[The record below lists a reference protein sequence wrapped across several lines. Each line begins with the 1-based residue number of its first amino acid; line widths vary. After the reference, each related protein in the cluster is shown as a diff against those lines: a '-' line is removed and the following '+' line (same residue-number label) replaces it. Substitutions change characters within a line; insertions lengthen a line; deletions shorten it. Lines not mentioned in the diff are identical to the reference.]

1 MSGEKSDISA
11 FGSLLYA
18 LGIDVFA
25 GAEDSAEEVPVP
37 DEIMDIARKRWEAK
51 KAKDF
56 ASADKLRNEA
66 LEKGWIIL
74 DKKDGFSVSPK
85 KA

>member
-1 MSGEKSDISA
+1 
-11 FGSLLYA
+11 
-18 LGIDVFA
+18 
-25 GAEDSAEEVPVP
+25 
-37 DEIMDIARKRWEAK
+37 MDIARKRWEAK

>member
-1 MSGEKSDISA
+1 M
-11 FGSLLYA
+11 
-18 LGIDVFA
+18 
-25 GAEDSAEEVPVP
+25 VP

-74 DKKDGFSVSPK
+74 DKRRIFRLSE